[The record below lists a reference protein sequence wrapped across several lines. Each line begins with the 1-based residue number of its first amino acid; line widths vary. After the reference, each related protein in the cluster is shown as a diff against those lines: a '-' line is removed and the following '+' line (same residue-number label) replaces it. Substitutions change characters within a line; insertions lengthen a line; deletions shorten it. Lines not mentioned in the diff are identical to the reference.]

1 MQKQTAIGPL
11 VKIIVCTCVCLS
23 VCLSVDR
30 RWVPLSKLIRACQK
44 QALLG
49 KAAPGQVA
57 FLVQMSSEPN
67 ANGRSETQS
76 AASSGVVVA

>member
-1 MQKQTAIGPL
+1 MNLMTELQYELL
-11 VKIIVCTCVCLS
+11 VS
-23 VCLSVDR
+23 
-30 RWVPLSKLIRACQK
+30 WVPLSKLIRACQK

-49 KAAPGQVA
+49 KAAAGQVA